1 MVDRQVY
8 AETDPRHHTIKIKD
22 MLNKVINHVREDG
35 SIL

>member
-22 MLNKVINHVREDG
+22 MLNEVINH
-35 SIL
+35 